1 MIRTILREFDRTA
14 ATLVEIDFDEESW
27 TVLRGS
33 VIDLIHRGS
42 RMLAVEGH
50 NRHLAAIRWSQ
61 ADAPVVLARAFAKV
75 HRELTAAAA
84 HARQPVLA
92 AA

>member
-1 MIRTILREFDRTA
+1 MDRA
-14 ATLVEIDFDEESW
+14 SW
-27 TVLRGS
+27 S

-50 NRHLAAIRWSQ
+50 NRHLAAIRWNQ
-61 ADAPVVLARAFAKV
+61 ADAPVLLARAFGTV

-92 AA
+92 AAA